1 MLSLY
6 QRQICLCAVAVL
18 GLSAAAGVTDYP
30 ACVDQQTNCQQ
41 LLLSGV
47 YTCDDDLHHL
57 SLSILEGV
65 TLRTLCCHTC
75 EAPPAPTPQAIDCS
89 SNDPVCDLPVGN
101 QFACT
106 ADISPFVRNTPP
118 GTTLASLCPQ
128 KCEPECSNNAAGRA
142 AATSCTDRTSD
153 CQALVS
159 TFSCA
164 WAFGIEGHAS
174 LHELCPTLCDDSCDA
189 AVVQPLLSA
198 RPGSAARTDGGLAA
212 CADDMHWGTEH
223 GDCSSYAP
231 GQPNADF
238 CQRDGADQH
247 CLVSCGVCTGGN
259 PTCWQEDFSFER
271 CCGGYHGD
279 PSCFD
284 ETFTFDFCCKINYD
298 QPSAS
303 ATAAPPAAELSAKSN
318 SSHDDK
324 GDADDSSADA
334 LATYGIQHPTSD
346 DVVAEP
352 GNAGTPLLGSAV
364 LQLRTAAHADGDDV
378 ATSGSNSAVASRV
391 HNETLA
397 TFRLVSL
404 LQYAGQPQ
412 CVAIV
417 VAAGIA
423 LCAVFF
429 VCICRCR
436 QRMDPPETN
445 SIYIGQSK
453 TSEHKDALVGPIASL
468 TDEVYDGHALA
479 DNRAEQFVNP
489 SWLPSEVQM
498 ETV

>member
-1 MLSLY
+1 MLSLL
-6 QRQICLCAVAVL
+6 RQICLCAVAAV
-18 GLSAAAGVTDYP
+18 GLLEAAGVTDHP
-30 ACVDQQTNCQQ
+30 ACVDKQTNCQQ
-41 LLLSGV
+41 LLSAGV

-75 EAPPAPTPQAIDCS
+75 KEPPAPQAVDCS
-89 SNDPVCDLPVGN
+89 SNDPVCDSPVGN
-101 QFACT
+101 QFACA
-106 ADISPFVRNTPP
+106 ADISPFVRNMPP

-128 KCEPECSNNAAGRA
+128 KCEPECSNGAGHVP
-142 AATSCTDRTSD
+142 AATSCTDGISD

-159 TFSCA
+159 TFSCS

-174 LHELCPTLCDDSCDA
+174 LHELCPTLCNDSCDA
-189 AVVQPLLSA
+189 AVVQPLGPTGP
-198 RPGSAARTDGGLAA
+198 PGSAPTDGGLAT

-259 PTCWQEDFSFER
+259 PTCWQKDFSFQR

-284 ETFTFDFCCKINYD
+284 ETFTFDFCCKVDNG

-303 ATAAPPAAELSAKSN
+303 ATAANSASAELTAKSN

-324 GDADDSSADA
+324 GDVDDADA
-334 LATYGIQHPTSD
+334 LATYGTQHPMSE
-346 DVVAEP
+346 VVAEP
-352 GNAGTPLLGSAV
+352 ENAGAPLLGSAV
-364 LQLRTAAHADGDDV
+364 QHLHTAAHTDGDDV
-378 ATSGSNSAVASRV
+378 ATSGSHSAFASRV
-391 HNETLA
+391 RNEGHA
-397 TFRLVSL
+397 TFRLASL

-412 CVAIV
+412 SVAIV
-417 VAAGIA
+417 AVAGIA

-429 VCICRCR
+429 VCTCRCR
-436 QRMDPPETN
+436 QRMDPSEIN
-445 SIYIGQSK
+445 SIYIGHSK
-453 TSEHKDALVGPIASL
+453 TSQHKDASAGPIANF
-468 TDEVYDGHALA
+468 TDEVYDNHALA
-479 DNRAEQFVNP
+479 GNHAEQFLNP
-489 SWLPSEVQM
+489 SRSSRLGPSEVQM